1 MPPPRILLSLRDRI
15 FKSYAGH
22 PFRLFTTALK
32 SLFLYHVIITHFYTI
47 QATMGASMLPTL
59 TAFGD
64 SVLISQHYR
73 RGRDVRVGDVVAFGS
88 VVQDGERVIKR
99 VVGMEGDFVGL
110 GEGGK
115 MLQVCR
121 LALVLRNER
130 MWI

>member
-1 MPPPRILLSLRDRI
+1 
-15 FKSYAGH
+15 
-22 PFRLFTTALK
+22 
-32 SLFLYHVIITHFYTI
+32 
-47 QATMGASMLPTL
+47 MLPTL